1 MECHINI
8 TEPKVWSVCKLKCDQ
23 QQKTMLKYIYANW
36 NSLMKLCLNIVQLDK
51 VVPLVVDADMEN
63 GMSMLSTAGV
73 IFKHGVKLC
82 L

>member
-1 MECHINI
+1 
-8 TEPKVWSVCKLKCDQ
+8 
-23 QQKTMLKYIYANW
+23 MLKYIYANG
-36 NSLMKLCLNIVQLDK
+36 NSPMKLCLKIVQLDK
-51 VVPLVVDADMEN
+51 VAPLVVDADMEN